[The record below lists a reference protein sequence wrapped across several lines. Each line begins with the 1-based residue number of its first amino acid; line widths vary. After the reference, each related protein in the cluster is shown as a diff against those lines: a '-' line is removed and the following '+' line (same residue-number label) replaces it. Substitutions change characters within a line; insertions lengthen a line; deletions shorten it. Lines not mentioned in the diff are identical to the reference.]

1 MAREKLK
8 PRLWLLL
15 MLSQDITTMATLTAM
30 DMDMVD
36 MDTMARG
43 KLSPVITTT
52 DTLMVMD
59 MVDMDTM
66 ARERLRLHQD
76 IITMDTLMATVM
88 VVMVTMVKH
97 PTIYL
102 FQNFS
107 KLIWILQN
115 LVKRSTHLLK
125 KVKNSLFE
133 IKVQTL

>member
-1 MAREKLK
+1 
-8 PRLWLLL
+8 
-15 MLSQDITTMATLTAM
+15 
-30 DMDMVD
+30 MVD

-43 KLSPVITTT
+43 RLSPVITTM
-52 DTLMVMD
+52 DTLMAMD
-59 MVDMDTM
+59 TVDMDTM

-76 IITMDTLMATVM
+76 IITMDTLMAMDMVDMDTMARERLRLHQDMITIYTLMATVM

-102 FQNFS
+102 FKNFS

-125 KVKNSLFE
+125 KVKISLFE
-133 IKVQTL
+133 IKVQTP

>member
-1 MAREKLK
+1 MAVMDTMAREKLK

-15 MLSQDITTMATLTAM
+15 MLSLDITTMATLTAM
-30 DMDMVD
+30 DMDMVY

-43 KLSPVITTT
+43 RLSPVITTM
-52 DTLMVMD
+52 DTLMA
-59 MVDMDTM
+59 MDTV

-107 KLIWILQN
+107 KLIWIRQN

-133 IKVQTL
+133 I